1 MRVVEQLFCQGKPSH
16 TVICEEALLA
26 AFGDGK

>member
-16 TVICEEALLA
+16 TVISEEALLA
-26 AFGDGK
+26 EFEDEE